1 MGGSRLV
8 SREQTKIRL
17 GDTKAEEASTHHTDR
32 LNKGKHFT
40 GLQQESRKRENG
52 KAAQF

>member
-8 SREQTKIRL
+8 SRGQTKL
-17 GDTKAEEASTHHTDR
+17 GDTKAEEASTHHMDR

-40 GLQQESRKRENG
+40 GLHQESRKRENG
-52 KAAQF
+52 KAAKF